1 MDRQSGFTLIEL
13 LICMVILA
21 ILISI
26 SYPSYQSFIIKS
38 RRTDAQSELIKAQM
52 EQSSYRIL
60 QPSYATDIS
69 LAKLP
74 TANEHY
80 AFSIVSAST
89 HTYLMKAQAKENSPQ
104 NNDKA
109 ACKTLFIDQN
119 STKTKDG
126 SEDNTFC
133 W

>member
-1 MDRQSGFTLIEL
+1 MVRQSGFTLIEL

-60 QPSYATDIS
+60 QPSYAIDIS

-74 TANEHY
+74 TAHEHY
-80 AFSIVSAST
+80 VFSIVSAST
-89 HTYLMKAQAKENSPQ
+89 HTYSMKAQAKESSPQ
-104 NNDKA
+104 NNDDE

-126 SEDNTFC
+126 SEDNSFC

>member
-1 MDRQSGFTLIEL
+1 MNRQSGFTLIEL
-13 LICMVILA
+13 LVCMVILA

-26 SYPSYQSFIIKS
+26 SYPSYQSFIIKF
-38 RRTDAQSELIKAQM
+38 RRTDAQSELIKAQV

-60 QPSYATDIS
+60 QPSYTTDINI
-69 LAKLP
+69 ARLP
-74 TANEHY
+74 TTHEHY
-80 AFSIVSAST
+80 TFSIVSASA
-89 HTYLMKAQAKENSPQ
+89 HTYVMKAQVKESSPQ
-104 NNDKA
+104 NNDEA